1 LPGVNASL
9 LDMLV
14 DPASGEP
21 LTLDGETLVARGG
34 ARYEVRDG
42 IPRLADPGAS
52 GQEDTFDTFSWKW
65 THVSAEEIDQRVAAQ
80 YAWYDERYGFDG
92 DDGLAAMLAGRSRIL
107 EAGTGLGG
115 DAARFAR
122 LAPQAQVVGIDLSQA
137 IEVAARRFGG
147 PDNLHYLQADIMHLP
162 FAPRQFDFIS
172 AEQVIH
178 HTPDAAVAFAQLA
191 ERLAPGGLFAAYL
204 YRVKAP
210 LRELA
215 DDWIRDRA
223 TVMAPEEAMELG
235 RDLAELGREL
245 QRAGGR
251 LRLERGVPLLGIE
264 PGEHDVQRLVYW
276 TLLKCFWNDD
286 FSPNLNALVN
296 YDWYAPRFAS
306 RHTPDEVRRWC
317 EQCELHVERLDVSD
331 AAISVLARRPG

>member
-1 LPGVNASL
+1 
-9 LDMLV
+9 MLA

-21 LTLDGETLVARGG
+21 LALEDGALVAPSGT
-34 ARYEVRDG
+34 RYAIRDG
-42 IPRLADPGAS
+42 IPRLADPAGS
-52 GQEDTFDTFSWKW
+52 GQEDAFDTFSWKW
-65 THVSAEEIDQRVAAQ
+65 THVSPEEIDQRVAAQ

-92 DDGLAAMLAGRSRIL
+92 DDALAALLDGRARIL

-122 LAPQAQVVGIDLSQA
+122 LAPDAEVAAIDLSQA

-147 PDNLHYLQADIMHLP
+147 PPNLHYLQADIMHLP
-162 FAPRQFDFIS
+162 FAPGSFDFIS

-178 HTPDAAVAFAQLA
+178 HTPDAARAFANLA
-191 ERLAPGGLFAAYL
+191 ERLAPGGVFAAYL

-210 LRELA
+210 LREQA
-215 DDWIRDRA
+215 DDWIRERA
-223 TVMAPEEAMELG
+223 TVMAPEAAMDLG

-245 QRAGGR
+245 QRVGGTVT
-251 LRLERGVPLLGIE
+251 LERGVPLLGIE
-264 PGEHDVQRLVYW
+264 PGEHNVQRLVYW

-296 YDWYAPRFAS
+296 YDWYAPVHAS
-306 RHTPDEVRRWC
+306 RHTPEEVERWC
-317 EQCELHVERLDVSD
+317 AAAGLEIDRFDVSD